1 MAKTGNE
8 ILYRLMG
15 VNQQTW
21 FDIFDAIQEKD
32 DQSAKLLVPILH
44 KLSSQLE
51 ISGGAMDA
59 ITRLVDVAKS
69 AHKWQPSLLRN
80 NIFKAA
86 DSLGIPLP
94 SGHFASEKTGAQKVK
109 FRGVPWDFT
118 VLHNKLGVV
127 YAVEVDGEAYR
138 ISLDNLDWG
147 HWVIDHGD
155 TITQMGGPW
164 ESVNSEEYNSLEA
177 AARELYRLYRGGHLR
192 LASKADQY
200 IASKLASLVT
210 VNPKVGNEVMSKLG
224 WGRHLPVMPREFYLP
239 EKVRNAKPI
248 IPEGTD
254 LAIWKWDDPKP
265 TAIAFAGKANKPLW
279 YHTFH
284 SDAERD
290 KHIQSTIAGRQSR
303 MQYKQKVQQER
314 RDYQHDFK
322 VGDILSGSWGYD
334 QTNREFAIVTA
345 VKGKQVAIREIGSKV
360 DHSGQ
365 GVDYLVPD
373 PDKLIGPPMI
383 RIPRGGS
390 VKFKDLCNVSKWD
403 GKPEYETALG
413 WGH

>member
-1 MAKTGNE
+1 MAKTGDE
-8 ILYRLMG
+8 ILYRLMD
-15 VNQQTW
+15 VDQRTW
-21 FDIFDAIQEKD
+21 FDTFDAIQEKD
-32 DQSAKLLVPILH
+32 GQSAKLLVSIFH

-69 AHKWQPSLLRN
+69 AHKWQPALLRN

-94 SGHFASEKTGAQKVK
+94 SGHFASEKTGAQKVTL
-109 FRGVPWDFT
+109 GTPWEFT

-127 YAVEVDGEAYR
+127 YAVGIDGEAYR
-138 ISLDNLDWG
+138 IALDADHGN
-147 HWVIDHGD
+147 WVIDHGD
-155 TITQMGGPW
+155 TITRMGGPW
-164 ESVNSEEYNSLEA
+164 ESVNSEEYNTPEA
-177 AARELYRLYRGGHLR
+177 AARDLFRLYRGGHLR
-192 LASKADQY
+192 LASVVDQH
-200 IASKLASLVT
+200 IASELVSLVA
-210 VNPKVGNEVMSKLG
+210 VNSKVGSEVMSKLG
-224 WGRHLPVMPREFYLP
+224 WGRPLPVMPREFYLP
-239 EKVRNAKPI
+239 EKVRNTKPI

-303 MQYKQKVQQER
+303 MQYKQKVRQER

-322 VGDILSGSWGYD
+322 VGDILTGSWGYD
-334 QTNREFAIVTA
+334 QHNVEWAIVTA

-360 DHSGQ
+360 DHLGQ
-365 GVDYLVPD
+365 GADYLVPD
-373 PDKLIGPPMI
+373 PDNLIGPPMI
-383 RIPRGGS
+383 RMPMGGY
-390 VKFKDLCNVSKWD
+390 VKFKDLCNVHKWD
-403 GKPEYETALG
+403 GKPQYETALG